1 VSRAVAHGFLD
12 DLGAALGVDVRR
24 VRFTGAGVLAGPY
37 SMTDLGAACLA
48 GAGAA
53 VAGLVAEVSPGSSG
67 EASGVSEASEA
78 SSAGGA
84 HRVVT
89 VDRAL
94 ATGLFHRAARPLR
107 AATRSPFHPM
117 SRDFPTADGRWIR
130 FQANYPHL
138 RAAALA
144 VLGTGEDGAAIASVV
159 AGAQADELE
168 AAVIAGGGAAA
179 ASRTP
184 REWAAHPQ
192 GAAVAAEPLVAIME
206 TDRRDTSRRDTSR
219 RDTSRRDTGRGGAGR
234 GDGSW
239 RETGPAGTG
248 GRDGGWRPVPERP
261 LAGLRVLDMTR
272 VLAGPM
278 ATRLLA
284 GFGAQV
290 LRVDPPG
297 YDEPNGIGS
306 GDLTLGKRCAALDLK
321 TADGRASF
329 AGLLAGADLLVHGLR
344 PGALDDLGLD
354 QDTRQA
360 ISPGLIEVTLN
371 AYGWT
376 GPWAGRRGFD
386 TLVQNSAGLALAG
399 GAWAGTGTPYRWP
412 LSILDHSAGYLMA
425 AAAIA
430 AVTRRARTG
439 HGSVSRVSL
448 ARVAHWLASGPAQDD
463 EPPLELPLAGPLEAA
478 VYDSPAGPVRRLKWP
493 MRVSG
498 IPFRFDRP
506 GDPFGSSVPGWIG

>member
-1 VSRAVAHGFLD
+1 MSRAAHRFLD
-12 DLGAALGVDVRR
+12 DLGAALEIDVRS

-37 SMTDLGAACLA
+37 PMTDLGAACLA

-53 VAGLVAEVSPGSSG
+53 IAGLVAE
-67 EASGVSEASEA
+67 
-78 SSAGGA
+78 AGGA
-84 HRVVT
+84 GGADGAGGVDRAALAVT
-89 VDRAL
+89 VDRPL

-107 AATRSPFHPM
+107 DATRSPFHPM
-117 SRDFPTADGRWIR
+117 SRDFPTSDGRWIR

-159 AGAQADELE
+159 AGAKADELE

-179 ASRTP
+179 ASRTT

-192 GAAVAAEPLVAIME
+192 GAAVAAEPLVDIAE
-206 TDRRDTSRRDTSR
+206 TDRRDTSRVGTGPQGAGLL
-219 RDTSRRDTGRGGAGR
+219 DTGWLDTGSRGSGR
-234 GDGSW
+234 GDSGR
-239 RETGPAGTG
+239 RETGRPETG
-248 GRDGGWRPVPERP
+248 WRDGAWRPVPERP

-306 GDLTLGKRCAALDLK
+306 GDLTLGKRCAVLDLK
-321 TADGRASF
+321 TADGRARF
-329 AGLLAGADLLVHGLR
+329 AGLLAEADLLVHGLR
-344 PGALDDLGLD
+344 PGALDGLGLD

-386 TLVQNSAGLALAG
+386 TLVQNSTGLALAG

-425 AAAIA
+425 AAAVA
-430 AVTRRARTG
+430 AVARRARTG

-448 ARVAHWLASGPAQDD
+448 ARVAHWLTSGPAQDD

-478 VYDSPAGPVRRLKWP
+478 VYDSPAGPVRRLRWP
-493 MRVSG
+493 MRIGG

-506 GDPFGSSVPGWIG
+506 GDPFGSSVPCWIG

>member
-1 VSRAVAHGFLD
+1 MSRTAHLFLD
-12 DLGAALGVDVRR
+12 DLGAALGIDVQA
-24 VRFTGAGVLAGPY
+24 VRFTGTGVLAGPY
-37 SMTDLGAACLA
+37 PMTDLGAACLA

-53 VAGLVAEVSPGSSG
+53 VADLVAD
-67 EASGVSEASEA
+67 
-78 SSAGGA
+78 AGGA
-84 HRVVT
+84 SPAVT
-89 VDRAL
+89 VDRPL

-117 SRDFPTADGRWIR
+117 SRDFATADGRWIR

-138 RAAALA
+138 RAATLA
-144 VLGTGEDGAAIASVV
+144 VLGTGEDGAAIASAV
-159 AGAQADELE
+159 AGAKADELE

-179 ASRTP
+179 ASRATW
-184 REWAAHPQ
+184 EWAAHAQ
-192 GAAVAAEPLVAIME
+192 GAAVTAEPLVDIAE
-206 TDRRDTSRRDTSR
+206 SD
-219 RDTSRRDTGRGGAGR
+219 RRDTGRLD
-234 GDGSW
+234 GD
-239 RETGPAGTG
+239 
-248 GRDGGWRPVPERP
+248 WRPLTERP

-290 LRVDPPG
+290 LRVDPPD

-306 GDLTLGKRCAALDLK
+306 GDLTLGKRCAVLDLK
-321 TADGRASF
+321 TADGRACF
-329 AGLLAGADLLVHGLR
+329 AALLAGADILVHGLR
-344 PGALDDLGLD
+344 PGALDGLGLD

-360 ISPGLIEVTLN
+360 ISPGLIEVTLS

-376 GPWAGRRGFD
+376 GPWQGRRGFD
-386 TLVQNSAGLALAG
+386 TLVQNSTGMALAG
-399 GAWAGTGTPYRWP
+399 GAWAGTGVPYRWP

-425 AAAIA
+425 AAAVA
-430 AVTRRARTG
+430 AVARRARTG

-448 ARVAHWLASGPAQDD
+448 ARVAHWLTSGPAQDD
-463 EPPLELPLAGPLEAA
+463 EPPLELPLPGPLDPA
-478 VYDSPAGPVRRLKWP
+478 VHDSPVGPVRRLRWP

-506 GDPFGSSVPGWIG
+506 GDPFGSSVPRWIG

>member
-1 VSRAVAHGFLD
+1 MNRAAHRFLD
-12 DLGAALGVDVRR
+12 DLGAALGIDVRS

-37 SMTDLGAACLA
+37 PMTDLGAACLA

-53 VAGLVAEVSPGSSG
+53 IAGLVAE
-67 EASGVSEASEA
+67 
-78 SSAGGA
+78 AGGA
-84 HRVVT
+84 GGANGADGADGAPRAVT
-89 VDRAL
+89 VDRPL

-159 AGAQADELE
+159 AGAKADELE

-179 ASRTP
+179 ASRTTQ
-184 REWAAHPQ
+184 EWAAHPQ
-192 GAAVAAEPLVAIME
+192 GAAVAAEPLVAIAE
-206 TDRRDTSRRDTSR
+206 TDRRDTGWGDTGWQDAGLRDTDR
-219 RDTSRRDTGRGGAGR
+219 GDTG
-234 GDGSW
+234 S
-239 RETGPAGTG
+239 RETGWREGA
-248 GRDGGWRPVPERP
+248 WRPVPERP

-306 GDLTLGKRCAALDLK
+306 GDLTLGKRCAVLDLK
-321 TADGRASF
+321 TADGRARF
-329 AGLLAGADLLVHGLR
+329 AGLLAEADLLVHGLR
-344 PGALDDLGLD
+344 PGALDGLGLD

-376 GPWAGRRGFD
+376 GPWADRRGFD
-386 TLVQNSAGLALAG
+386 TLVQNSTGLALAG
-399 GAWAGTGTPYRWP
+399 GAWAGTGAPYRWP

-425 AAAIA
+425 AAAVA
-430 AVTRRARTG
+430 AVARRARTG

-448 ARVAHWLASGPAQDD
+448 ARVAHWLTSGPAQDD

-478 VYDSPAGPVRRLKWP
+478 VYDSPAGPVRRLRWP
-493 MRVSG
+493 MRVG
-498 IPFRFDRP
+498 GVPFRFDRP
-506 GDPFGSSVPGWIG
+506 GDPFGSSVPCWIG

>member
-1 VSRAVAHGFLD
+1 MSRTAHLFLD
-12 DLGAALGVDVRR
+12 DLGAALAVDVQT
-24 VRFTGAGVLAGPY
+24 VRFTGTGVLPGPY
-37 SMTDLGAACLA
+37 PMTDLGAACLA

-53 VAGLVAEVSPGSSG
+53 VAGLVAGAGDS
-67 EASGVSEASEA
+67 
-78 SSAGGA
+78 GGA
-84 HRVVT
+84 GPAVT
-89 VDRAL
+89 VDRPL

-107 AATRSPFHPM
+107 AVTRSPFHPM
-117 SRDFPTADGRWIR
+117 SRDFATADGRWIR

-144 VLGTGEDGAAIASVV
+144 VLGTGEDGAAIASAV
-159 AGAQADELE
+159 AGAKADELE
-168 AAVIAGGGAAA
+168 AAVIAAGGAAA
-179 ASRTP
+179 ASRTT

-192 GAAVAAEPLVAIME
+192 GAAVAAEPLVDIAE
-206 TDRRDTSRRDTSR
+206 TDQ
-219 RDTSRRDTGRGGAGR
+219 RDTGRPD
-234 GDGSW
+234 GD
-239 RETGPAGTG
+239 
-248 GRDGGWRPVPERP
+248 WRPLPERP

-290 LRVDPPG
+290 LRVDPPD

-306 GDLTLGKRCAALDLK
+306 GDLTLGKRCAVLDLK
-321 TADGRASF
+321 TADGRACF
-329 AGLLAGADLLVHGLR
+329 AALLAGADILVHGLR
-344 PGALDDLGLD
+344 PGALDGLGLD

-360 ISPGLIEVTLN
+360 ISPGLIEVTLS

-376 GPWAGRRGFD
+376 GPWQGRRGFD
-386 TLVQNSAGLALAG
+386 TLVQNSTGMALAG
-399 GAWAGTGTPYRWP
+399 GAWAGTGVPYRWP

-425 AAAIA
+425 AAAVA
-430 AVTRRARTG
+430 AVARRVRTG

-448 ARVAHWLASGPAQDD
+448 ARVAHWLTSGPAQDD
-463 EPPLELPLAGPLEAA
+463 EPPLELPLPGPLDPA
-478 VYDSPAGPVRRLKWP
+478 VYDSPAGPVRRLRWP

-506 GDPFGSSVPGWIG
+506 GDPFGSSVPRWIG

>member
-1 VSRAVAHGFLD
+1 MSRAAQSFLA
-12 DLGAALGVDVRR
+12 DLGAALAIDVRS
-24 VRFTGAGVLAGPY
+24 VAFTGTGVLAGPY
-37 SMTDLGAACLA
+37 PMTDLGVACLA

-53 VAGLVAEVSPGSSG
+53 VAGLVAEADGAG
-67 EASGVSEASEA
+67 EANDPDGPDGPGDA
-78 SSAGGA
+78 
-84 HRVVT
+84 RLTVT
-89 VDRAL
+89 VDRPL
-94 ATGLFHRAARPLR
+94 ATGLFHRAVRPLR

-117 SRDFPTADGRWIR
+117 SRDFRTADGRWLR

-144 VLGTGEDGAAIASVV
+144 VLGTGEDGDAIAAAV
-159 AGAQADELE
+159 AGANADELE

-179 ASRTP
+179 ASRTT

-192 GAAVAAEPLVAIME
+192 GAAVAAEPLVDIAE
-206 TDRRDTSRRDTSR
+206 TDRITGRRDST
-219 RDTSRRDTGRGGAGR
+219 
-234 GDGSW
+234 
-239 RETGPAGTG
+239 
-248 GRDGGWRPVPERP
+248 WRPVPERP

-290 LRVDPPG
+290 LRVDPPD

-306 GDLTLGKRCAALDLK
+306 GDLTLGKRCAVLDLK
-321 TADGRASF
+321 TADGRARF
-329 AGLLAGADLLVHGLR
+329 AELLAGADLLVHGLR
-344 PGALDDLGLD
+344 PGALDALGLD

-360 ISPGLIEVTLN
+360 IAPGLIEVTLN

-376 GPWAGRRGFD
+376 GPWRGRRGFD
-386 TLVQNSAGLALAG
+386 TLVQNSTGLALAG

-425 AAAIA
+425 AAAVA
-430 AVTRRARTG
+430 AVARRMRTG
-439 HGSVSRVSL
+439 HGSVARVSL
-448 ARVAHWLASGPAQDD
+448 ARVAHWLTSGPVPGA
-463 EPPLELPLAGPLEAA
+463 EPSLELPLAGPLEAA
-478 VYDSPAGPVRRLKWP
+478 VYDSPAGPVRRLRWP
-493 MRVSG
+493 MRVGG

-506 GDPFGSSVPGWIG
+506 GDPFGTSVARWIS